1 MKIVLSPEGCTKN
14 SISLAEILLLI
25 AYYQEVDFEEAHDS
39 LIEKG
44 YVTGAD
50 RVINHDN
57 RWRVT
62 RAGKEIIDSVVLDS
76 DKSEKSDAELLILA
90 GRLKEIFP
98 AGKKD
103 GTSNYW
109 AEGKALIAKRLKAF
123 FKKYGAEYSD
133 DQIVTAAE
141 KYVEGF
147 NGNYQF
153 MRTLKYFIFKDMEV
167 AGERE
172 YTSELLNYLENAGQ
186 EEVLKNDWTS
196 TIT

>member
-14 SISLAEILLLI
+14 SVSFAEILLLI

-44 YVTGAD
+44 YITGAD
-50 RVINHDN
+50 MIINPDN

-90 GRLKEIFP
+90 GRLKEVFP

>member
-1 MKIVLSPEGCTKN
+1 MKIVLSPEGCIKN
-14 SISLAEILLLI
+14 LISLAEILLLI
-25 AYYQEVDFEEAHDS
+25 AYYQEVDFEEAHNG

-44 YVTGAD
+44 YITGAD
-50 RVINHDN
+50 MVINHDN
-57 RWRVT
+57 KWRVT
-62 RAGKEIIDSVVLDS
+62 RAGKEIIDAVVLDS

-90 GRLKEIFP
+90 GRLKEVFP

-123 FKKYGAEYSD
+123 FKKYGTDYSD

-186 EEVLKNDWTS
+186 EEALRDDWTS

>member
-14 SISLAEILLLI
+14 SVSLAEILLLI

-50 RVINHDN
+50 RVINQDN

-90 GRLKEIFP
+90 GRLKEVFP

>member
-50 RVINHDN
+50 RVINQDN

-90 GRLKEIFP
+90 GRLKEVFP

-123 FKKYGAEYSD
+123 FKKYGADYSD